1 MAKQRE
7 DFSEPP
13 GARGLTA
20 RKQGGLLPVSLAG
33 DVWSGVRRLWDLLA
47 SERRCPAC
55 ASVYAFGDQK
65 ETLFCPECSL
75 ALTRR
80 EKGHC
85 PDCGEP
91 AAWPDL
97 PLADERNVFL
107 RDALVDVHGSIM
119 DLPKGANNIQFA
131 TFLANT
137 VFCAFQS
144 NRYSLTRDQPE
155 LDM

>member
-1 MAKQRE
+1 MADFAVLRFQRE
-7 DFSEPP
+7 R
-13 GARGLTA
+13 AAGLNVVTGLRSCLNQTLA
-20 RKQGGLLPVSLAG
+20 FEDLQGLDYSR
-33 DVWSGVRRLWDLLA
+33 SR
-47 SERRCPAC
+47 E
-55 ASVYAFGDQK
+55 
-65 ETLFCPECSL
+65 L
-75 ALTRR
+75 ALLRKPSHRR
-80 EKGHC
+80 E
-85 PDCGEP
+85 
-91 AAWPDL
+91 AVSWPDL